1 MTVDG
6 WKEVGPME
14 PLKVEAQA
22 SQVVADAGSI
32 IIDGP
37 DGVAVTM
44 SPDAAEETA
53 RRLLDAVGEARR
65 QAQQS
70 GRRAR

>member
-1 MTVDG
+1 
-6 WKEVGPME
+6 ME
-14 PLKVEAQA
+14 PHTAEPQA
-22 SQVVADAGSI
+22 SQVVAEHGNV

-53 RRLLDAVGEARR
+53 RRLLAAVGEARR
-65 QAQQS
+65 QEQAEA
-70 GRRAR
+70 ARKS

>member
-1 MTVDG
+1 
-6 WKEVGPME
+6 ME
-14 PLKVEAQA
+14 PLSAEAQA
-22 SQVVADAGSI
+22 SQVVADAGNI

-53 RRLLDAVGEARR
+53 RRLIAAAGEARR
-65 QAQQS
+65 QAEQS
-70 GRRAR
+70 SRRTR

>member
-1 MTVDG
+1 
-6 WKEVGPME
+6 ME
-14 PLKVEAQA
+14 PLKAEAQA
-22 SQVVADAGSI
+22 SQVVADAGNI

-53 RRLLDAVGEARR
+53 RRLIAAAGEARR
-65 QAQQS
+65 QTERTS
-70 GRRAR
+70 RSTS

>member
-1 MTVDG
+1 M
-6 WKEVGPME
+6 K
-14 PLKVEAQA
+14 PLHAEAQA
-22 SQVVADAGSI
+22 SQVVADAGNI

-53 RRLLDAVGEARR
+53 RRLLAAVGEARR
-65 QAQQS
+65 QAE
-70 GRRAR
+70 RASRPSR